1 MISYHAGY
9 DKSFHFPDFQFR
21 LLAEHSKDVR
31 PLILSPHLFR
41 DGDLRET
48 FWLVEANF
56 RSSAINQKQCPDLG
70 SDASSVWNFCARFSD
85 VILQGNRWWRR
96 KRSSAF
102 SGYMAR
108 EWYKNRKSLYTIF
121 TAINFH
127 SHWNMVMPSLRVET
141 NNSSKDSCARM
152 KEMFDHCSSIT
163 VAKEHLQKNQF
174 SSNEWTNV
182 TFSHYINII
191 FLKLAC

>member
-1 MISYHAGY
+1 MISYHTGY

-21 LLAEHSKDVR
+21 LLAEHSKDLR
-31 PLILSPHLFR
+31 PLILTPHLFR

-56 RSSAINQKQCPDLG
+56 TSSATNKKQCPDLG

-85 VILQGNRWWRR
+85 VILRGNRWWRR

-102 SGYMAR
+102 SGYMGR
-108 EWYKNRKSLYTIF
+108 EWYKNKKNLYIIF

-127 SHWNMVMPSLRVET
+127 SYWNMAMPSLRVET

-152 KEMFDHCSSIT
+152 KEIFDHCSSIT
-163 VAKEHLQKNQF
+163 VAKEHLQKNQ
-174 SSNEWTNV
+174 SNEINKWTNV
-182 TFSHYINII
+182 IVSRP
-191 FLKLAC
+191 